1 LYHLNISKS
10 QSSVMTILNIDDDN
24 EDLMVFHDAVKTV
37 NPLAKCFLAK
47 NSKEAVGLLQHSI
60 NPDFIFLDIHMPL
73 MDGRAALK
81 EIRKLKRLATVP
93 VIIYSSVIPTAEM
106 ESFKELGA
114 TNFLKKQ
121 NSFAELCEELK
132 KLGVNER

>member
-1 LYHLNISKS
+1 
-10 QSSVMTILNIDDDN
+10 MTILNIDDDN

-47 NSKEAVGLLQHSI
+47 NSQEAINLLQHSI

-81 EIRKLKRLATVP
+81 EIRKIKRLASVP
-93 VIIYSSVIPTAEM
+93 VIIYSTVIH
-106 ESFKELGA
+106 ESEKENFKEWGA
-114 TNFLKKQ
+114 NQFIKKQ
-121 NSFAELCEELK
+121 NNFSGLCDELR
-132 KLGVNER
+132 KLGIHER